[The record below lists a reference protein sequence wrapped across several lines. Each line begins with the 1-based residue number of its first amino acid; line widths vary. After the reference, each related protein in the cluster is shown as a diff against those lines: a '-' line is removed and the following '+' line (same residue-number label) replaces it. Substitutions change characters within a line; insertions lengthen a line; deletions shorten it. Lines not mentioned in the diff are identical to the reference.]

1 MRSEETSLIQ
11 ENACDQMTRK
21 KTQYEL
27 FIAPEVEQS
36 CYASHTAFGTL
47 NDSYAMYSFAP
58 HSGGRYGSHITNKID
73 DLKLEP
79 LYDLFGEQILV
90 MPHFA
95 LKAWHRGD
103 LTLQQVTRCM
113 KKRVRKTSSQEV
125 VYNPGDQPELDG
137 HCAYACMAMIC
148 RKKGTL
154 AAACQMRAVIKA
166 AWMSPDQQSL
176 LSLVAGAEGLTSAD
190 YIAAYVEAGWG
201 GIPELYQCA
210 RIYGAR
216 FDVWNSKGQHI
227 ACVGS
232 RHARVQGHLC
242 YEQSHYAVIKDP
254 QQDVLSSG
262 IPNWRFAR
270 RGGGGGS
277 DSRSPTKGSPTGGP
291 IKLVSRTE
299 RIEKER
305 EEELR
310 RTDTRPPLARKRKD
324 PPADPPSRSS
334 LSPPLRDAPE
344 PPPEPKMQRSEK
356 SKQKVKV
363 KDEKKKSRREEAEKA
378 VKVESKAMPYKRPL
392 PEQKATEPSEAGSQG
407 KELQKLGK
415 ETKMRAEDTTGSSA
429 STRPGDA
436 LPSNT
441 EPRTKKAANQ
451 EFGED
456 HPYYRCILKTATGS
470 ICSLCGKWLD
480 SAHLASVKHRKNYES
495 YLEYSEENRQI
506 FARSCVTWALEN
518 MVQPARG
525 GAAASSIGAPE
536 SVSSGRRW
544 L

>member
-1 MRSEETSLIQ
+1 MRRSVDPADHSLQ
-11 ENACDQMTRK
+11 EK
-21 KTQYEL
+21 E
-27 FIAPEVEQS
+27 S
-36 CYASHTAFGTL
+36 CQEAEA
-47 NDSYAMYSFAP
+47 
-58 HSGGRYGSHITNKID
+58 GGH
-73 DLKLEP
+73 
-79 LYDLFGEQILV
+79 
-90 MPHFA
+90 
-95 LKAWHRGD
+95 
-103 LTLQQVTRCM
+103 LQPR
-113 KKRVRKTSSQEV
+113 
-125 VYNPGDQPELDG
+125 
-137 HCAYACMAMIC
+137 
-148 RKKGTL
+148 
-154 AAACQMRAVIKA
+154 KA
-166 AWMSPDQQSL
+166 AGIEWALCICLHGHEAAWQDNDQQEL
-176 LSLVAGAEGLTSAD
+176 LARVAQADGLTKEG
-190 YIAAYVEAGWG
+190 YLAAYVDAGWG

-210 RIYGAR
+210 RTYGVC
-216 FDVWNSKGQHI
+216 FDIWNGQGQHI

-242 YEQSHYAVIKDP
+242 YEQSHYAVIKNP
-254 QQDVLSSG
+254 QEEVYSSG

-277 DSRSPTKGSPTGGP
+277 DSRSPTTGPSAGVP

-299 RIEKER
+299 RLEKER

-324 PPADPPSRSS
+324 PPVDPPSRSS

-356 SKQKVKV
+356 SKQKAKA

-378 VKVESKAMPYKRPL
+378 VKVESKAMPHKRPL
-392 PEQKATEPSEAGSQG
+392 LEQKLEEPSVDGSQG
-407 KELQKLGK
+407 KETQKTGK
-415 ETKMRAEDTTGSSA
+415 GTKLRAEVATGTAA

-451 EFGED
+451 EFSED

-525 GAAASSIGAPE
+525 GAAASSTNAPE
-536 SVSSGRRW
+536 SVSSDGGGFDEEIGYCNSSDDYEELQAW
-544 L
+544 LEEQHNMAADRELGDDETLAHNLRLLMGGEVAQS